1 MQRLTIEC
9 LPCEILEHIFLEARE
24 VNLARA
30 SRTIAAA
37 VSQESIYDVFMI
49 NAFWNDP
56 QDCFRR
62 RHFDREYTYM
72 NLRFSKTDY
81 HDSWLFQRKLRPGRY
96 QPLRIEDQKS
106 LQRSVISCQWFNVH
120 RFQRIFPTLLALTL
134 EALRLQERCRIP
146 MAGHQPLQ
154 PTASSKL
161 APYHVGDHVTT
172 DGYPKRLRVVDNFA
186 IQATYQTIAHGKS
199 HIIRT
204 ARILVL
210 PDKILRGPWDTDRIS
225 LLVNL
230 RRAFGK
236 RLGPFVSNVER
247 SIQSTIT
254 PVFCDHACLQGIEAA
269 IRQNSRVALMYLMD
283 IREGFQSSCTHGTQ
297 KVPLPNHLVTTA
309 IENDTIDSDI
319 LCFLIRA
326 QISAVRSRSEVIE
339 RAKLAILQS
348 SLGARW
354 LWSYLRGQTSCLS
367 GIKLWNAICRFQVL
381 ADPLLA
387 SETWV

>member
-9 LPCEILEHIFLEARE
+9 LPCEILEHIFLEAQE

-56 QDCFRR
+56 QDCIRR
-62 RHFDREYTYM
+62 RHFDRECTYI

-81 HDSWLFQRKLRPGRY
+81 HESWLFQRKLRPGRY
-96 QPLRIEDQKS
+96 QPLRIEDQKE
-106 LQRSVISCQWFNVH
+106 LQRSVIACQWFNIH
-120 RFQRIFPTLLALTL
+120 RFQRILPTLLALTL
-134 EALRLQERCRIP
+134 EALRLQERSRFP
-146 MAGHQPLQ
+146 MLGEKPRQLAG
-154 PTASSKL
+154 SSKL
-161 APYHVGDHVTT
+161 VPHHVSDHAIS
-172 DGYPKRLRVVDNFA
+172 DGYPKRLRIVDNFA
-186 IQATYQTIAHGKS
+186 IQATYETVAHGKS

-210 PDKILRGPWDTDRIS
+210 PDRILRGPWDVDRLN

-236 RLGPFVSNVER
+236 RLGPFVSNLES
-247 SIQSTIT
+247 SIQSTIA
-254 PVFCDHACLQGIEAA
+254 PVFCDHACLQGIDVAV
-269 IRQNSRVALMYLMD
+269 RQNSLVALMYLIE
-283 IREGFQSSCTHGTQ
+283 IREGFPSSCTNGTQ
-297 KVPLPNHLVTTA
+297 KVPLPNHLVTMA
-309 IENDTIDSDI
+309 MENDTIDFQI
-319 LCFLIRA
+319 LCLLVRA
-326 QISAVRSRSEVIE
+326 HISAIRSRSEMIE
-339 RAKLAILQS
+339 WAKLAILQS

-354 LWSYLRGQTSCLS
+354 LSGYVQGQVSCLS
-367 GIKLWNAICRFQVL
+367 GLNLWKAIHRSE
-381 ADPLLA
+381 ASAYSLLA